1 MMTDDIVTSIEMSV
15 CLRDLWPLA
24 VCNVA
29 DPGAAELTVSLCG
42 YKLQLNDVMSVSS
55 SAQSVISAA

>member
-1 MMTDDIVTSIEMSV
+1 MMSIEMSV

-24 VCNVA
+24 ACNVA